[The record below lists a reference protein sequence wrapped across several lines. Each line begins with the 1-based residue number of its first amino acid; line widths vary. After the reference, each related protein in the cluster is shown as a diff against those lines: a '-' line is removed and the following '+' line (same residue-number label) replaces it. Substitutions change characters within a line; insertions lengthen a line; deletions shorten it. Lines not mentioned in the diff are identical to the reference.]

1 MDDRI
6 WVICISHDYGVW
18 GEAGYYFSEED
29 AEKWIKQR
37 IDKDRIRHAE
47 FIADWESTNDGGGR
61 PTDDDKEFTP
71 SKFYAVEMKQG
82 NVA

>member
-18 GEAGYYFSEED
+18 DEAGYFFSEED
-29 AEKWIKQR
+29 AEKWIKQKLE
-37 IDKDRIRHAE
+37 KDEVRHAE
-47 FIADWESTNDGGGR
+47 YIAEWESTDNEDR
-61 PTDDDKEFTP
+61 PTDDDREFCPTE
-71 SKFYAVEMKQG
+71 FYAAELKQG